1 MFQSSLHLITSNR
14 LRFSEL
20 SLAFFSLLAAL
31 AKHAFASLFSFPLA
45 EQQLIVDSLTWG
57 AMDAD
62 RRLYE
67 LALETMLDVL
77 ESVRGSEQRF
87 KQAFYASF
95 WLCVTQRTL

>member
-31 AKHAFASLFSFPLA
+31 ARHAFAALFSFPLA
-45 EQQLIVDSLTWG
+45 EQQLIVDSLTW
-57 AMDAD
+57 AAQDAD

-67 LALETMLDVL
+67 LALETLLDVL

-87 KQAFYASF
+87 RQAFYGQF